1 MRIIR
6 MQNNLTR
13 ERMHALMDEVD
24 AIAVRSDIV
33 HSREE
38 IDLADHLAKKSIKNK
53 KNIARSL
60 RYEFLLWLTGKND
73 IRSAMEMSAPKDVK
87 KEGEDIANAGKGEF
101 LLVVFAD
108 ERKRSDKEIAQMFA
122 AKLLPLG
129 LKKKSDALALERISL
144 SRI

>member
-1 MRIIR
+1 MKSDIAK
-6 MQNNLTR
+6 
-13 ERMHALMDEVD
+13 ERMRALMDEID
-24 AIAVRSDIV
+24 AIAIKSDTVRSG
-33 HSREE
+33 EE
-38 IDLADHLAKKSIKNK
+38 TELAYHLAKKSFENK

-73 IRSAMEMSAPKDVK
+73 IKSAMGMSAPKDS
-87 KEGEDIANAGKGEF
+87 ANTETGEF

-108 ERKRSDKEIAQMFA
+108 ERKKSDEEIAGIFN

-129 LKKKSDALALERISL
+129 LEKKSDALSLERISL